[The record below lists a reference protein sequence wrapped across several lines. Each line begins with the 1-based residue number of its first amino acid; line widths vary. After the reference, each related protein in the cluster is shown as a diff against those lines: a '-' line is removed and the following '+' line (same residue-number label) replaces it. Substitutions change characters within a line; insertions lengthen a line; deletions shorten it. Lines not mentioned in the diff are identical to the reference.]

1 MGRRRSY
8 DQHAVVIAAK
18 EEFWQHGLE
27 WTAVSDLEDATAL
40 SRSSLYLAFETKR
53 GLFDAALADYCD
65 SFIQS
70 LLGPL
75 EAPQAG
81 LREAA
86 VYFRALA
93 ALFANPESQRGC
105 LMINTIGESAG
116 RDPTFTGPAAQ
127 FADRFRAAFSNAL
140 RGAATQGAM
149 ASGEVARRSELLA
162 AAALGVWLAVRAD
175 SAAAATTCRAVAHE
189 ITSWARSDKP
199 ATKRRR

>member
-8 DQHAVVIAAK
+8 DRHTVVVAAK
-18 EEFWQHGLE
+18 EEFWQRGVE
-27 WTAVSDLEDATAL
+27 WTAVSDLEDATGL

-53 GLFDAALADYCD
+53 GLFDAALADYFD
-65 SFIQS
+65 SFIQT

-86 VYFRALA
+86 GFFRALA
-93 ALFANPESQRGC
+93 ALFADPESQRGC
-105 LMINTIGESAG
+105 LMINTIGALAG

-140 RGAATQGAM
+140 RGEM
-149 ASGEVARRSELLA
+149 ASRDVARRSELLA

-175 SAAAATTCRAVAHE
+175 SAAAATTCRAVANE
-189 ITSWARSDKP
+189 ISAWVHSDRP
-199 ATKRRR
+199 ATKRHR